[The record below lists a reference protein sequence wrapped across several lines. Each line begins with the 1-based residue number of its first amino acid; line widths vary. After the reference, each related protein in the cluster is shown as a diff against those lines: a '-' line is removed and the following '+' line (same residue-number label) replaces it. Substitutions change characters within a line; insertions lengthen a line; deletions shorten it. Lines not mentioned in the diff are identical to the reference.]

1 MEPWPELA
9 RRPEKTHSLHFL
21 GTTVDAN
28 RERMRAAA
36 AAAAAAPSVRVRKT
50 DRVQAVLES
59 ISGRKRTPIES
70 AAVSLV
76 VSYSSDMAYR
86 VLEDAAVLAKH
97 RGAKEIDSSDVNLVL
112 MKRYNIVMPPV
123 DGVQRVTLHKETLPS
138 SYAPLDYYSL
148 ASEAVEE
155 IEDDFDELAEA
166 AAASAA
172 ASASAVAPAPAVAS
186 VALAPAKPKG
196 APPKKKKAKEG

>member
-1 MEPWPELA
+1 
-9 RRPEKTHSLHFL
+9 
-21 GTTVDAN
+21 
-28 RERMRAAA
+28 MRTAA

-59 ISGRKRTPIES
+59 ISGRKRTPVES

-172 ASASAVAPAPAVAS
+172 AASAAASASAVAPAPAVAS

>member
-1 MEPWPELA
+1 
-9 RRPEKTHSLHFL
+9 
-21 GTTVDAN
+21 
-28 RERMRAAA
+28 MRAAA
-36 AAAAAAPSVRVRKT
+36 AAAAAAPSQRVRKT
-50 DRVQAVLES
+50 DRVQAVLEG

-70 AAVSLV
+70 AAVTLV

-97 RGAKEIDSSDVNLVL
+97 RGAKEIDSSDVSLVL

-148 ASEAVEE
+148 ASAAVEE

-166 AAASAA
+166 AATAQAAASTLSAAVASAPAA
-172 ASASAVAPAPAVAS
+172 ASAPLAS
-186 VALAPAKPKG
+186 AKPRG
-196 APPKKKKAKEG
+196 PPPKKKKAKEG

>member
-1 MEPWPELA
+1 
-9 RRPEKTHSLHFL
+9 
-21 GTTVDAN
+21 
-28 RERMRAAA
+28 MRATA

-166 AAASAA
+166 AAAASAA

>member
-1 MEPWPELA
+1 
-9 RRPEKTHSLHFL
+9 
-21 GTTVDAN
+21 
-28 RERMRAAA
+28 MRAAA

-166 AAASAA
+166 AAAASSAA
-172 ASASAVAPAPAVAS
+172 SNASAVAPAPAVAS

>member
-1 MEPWPELA
+1 
-9 RRPEKTHSLHFL
+9 
-21 GTTVDAN
+21 
-28 RERMRAAA
+28 MRTAA

-59 ISGRKRTPIES
+59 ISGRKRTPVES

>member
-1 MEPWPELA
+1 
-9 RRPEKTHSLHFL
+9 
-21 GTTVDAN
+21 
-28 RERMRAAA
+28 
-36 AAAAAAPSVRVRKT
+36 
-50 DRVQAVLES
+50 
-59 ISGRKRTPIES
+59 
-70 AAVSLV
+70 
-76 VSYSSDMAYR
+76 MAYR